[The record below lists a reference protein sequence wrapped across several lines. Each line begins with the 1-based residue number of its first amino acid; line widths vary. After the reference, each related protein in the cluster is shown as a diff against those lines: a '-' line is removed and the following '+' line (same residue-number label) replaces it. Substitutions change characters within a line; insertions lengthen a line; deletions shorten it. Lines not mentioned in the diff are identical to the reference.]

1 MLLTR
6 LAVKQPIA
14 ILMAIA
20 AVLLL
25 GIFGYL
31 HMPTELNPQV
41 DIPVINVMTIYP
53 GATPRQVEERV
64 TRPIEEAVSPIT
76 GVVGVDSTS
85 FEHVSNVAVKFR
97 EGMDPD
103 VASAE
108 VKARIESSRG
118 DLPPEAASP
127 VVSKVD
133 LNALPVMVLGVTP
146 SGATGRRARPPSLME
161 LRQQTEDLIAPKL
174 SQVPGVASVKIIGG
188 EQREVHVVADPSL
201 LQEYG

>member
-14 ILMAIA
+14 ILMAVA

-41 DIPVINVMTIYP
+41 DVPVINVMTIYP

-108 VKARIESSRG
+108 VKARIESSHG

-133 LNALPVMVLGVTP
+133 LNALPVMVLGVTGTTG
-146 SGATGRRARPPSLME
+146 SGSQARKLSLLE
-161 LRQQTEDLIAPKL
+161 LRQKTEDLIGPKL
-174 SQVPGVASVKIIGG
+174 SQVPGVASVKVLGG
-188 EQREVHVVADPSL
+188 DQREIQVQADPAL
-201 LQEYG
+201 L

>member
-14 ILMAIA
+14 ILMAVA

-41 DIPVINVMTIYP
+41 DVPVINVMTIFP

-64 TRPIEEAVSPIT
+64 TRPLEEAVSPIT

-85 FEHVSNVAVKFR
+85 FEHLSNVAVRFR
-97 EGMDPD
+97 DGMDPD
-103 VASAE
+103 VAAAE
-108 VKARIESSRG
+108 VKAKIESSRG

-133 LNALPVMVLGVTP
+133 LNAQPVMVLGVT
-146 SGATGRRARPPSLME
+146 GTAAAGRYGRPPSLME
-161 LRQQTEDLIAPKL
+161 LRQLTEDFVSPRI
-174 SQVPGVASVKIIGG
+174 SQVPG
-188 EQREVHVVADPSL
+188 
-201 LQEYG
+201 